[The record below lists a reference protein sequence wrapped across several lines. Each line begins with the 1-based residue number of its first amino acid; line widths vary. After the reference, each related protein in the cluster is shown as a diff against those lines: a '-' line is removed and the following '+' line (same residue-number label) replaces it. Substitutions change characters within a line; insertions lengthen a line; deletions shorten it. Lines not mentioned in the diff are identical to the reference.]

1 MKNATKTTMLLLSAL
16 YILLGIPLIVW
27 PTGAAKFICYILGVV
42 CTVYG
47 TVRIIMYFKN
57 SANTQGMFLALSV
70 ILLLL
75 GLALIFAAEQIIAVF
90 GIFVG
95 VVILINSIMRLQMAL
110 EMKQSHS
117 DSWQLVL
124 IFALI
129 MTVIAIVFIINPFAA
144 PSLAFRLSGIALCID
159 GGMNMYSVIKA
170 GNTNN

>member
-1 MKNATKTTMLLLSAL
+1 MKHTTKTTMSLISVL

-27 PTGAAKFICYILGVV
+27 PTGAAKFICYILGAV

-70 ILLLL
+70 ILLFL

-95 VVILINSIMRLQMAL
+95 VVILINSIMRLQIAL
-110 EMKQSHS
+110 NMRKHHA

-129 MTVIAIVFIINPFAA
+129 MTVISIVFIINPFTV

-159 GGMNMYSVIKA
+159 GGMNLYSAIKA
-170 GNTNN
+170 DNTNN